1 MKISQADRIYRSW
14 RNKGKS
20 IGTLKAGGEVTV
32 LGGLNVVREPDT
44 AVIKYVGPD
53 EPSLL
58 KVGDVALGYGIHRVV
73 GAGQNQ
79 Q

>member
-1 MKISQADRIYRSW
+1 M
-14 RNKGKS
+14 
-20 IGTLKAGGEVTV
+20 TV